1 MWAPIRWLD
10 SAMIVMGWVVDP
22 TQSMSVSNALEHA
35 CDVIHDKKYTLV
47 CYNVVRFKSRNSQ
60 NNKSDHMYILK
71 TNHKS

>member
-1 MWAPIRWLD
+1 MWVPIRWLD

-47 CYNVVRFKSRNSQ
+47 CYNVVWFKSRNGQ